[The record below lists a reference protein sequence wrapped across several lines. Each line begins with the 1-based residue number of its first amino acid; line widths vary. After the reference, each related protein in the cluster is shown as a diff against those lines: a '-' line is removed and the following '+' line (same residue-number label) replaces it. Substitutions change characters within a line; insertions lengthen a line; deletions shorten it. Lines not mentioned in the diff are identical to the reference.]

1 MREDLA
7 GSRQSLRVV
16 PPASF
21 GSRLRDQ
28 RRADDLTQAA
38 LGKRF
43 GVRQQTIGA
52 WEHGERPQN
61 RFLGDLANYLGM
73 GKQELL
79 SLIDNQPE
87 LPTGQDAVAVAEDEP
102 ADSDAAT
109 MRLLARRFVEDQERG
124 SLPPAAADIYRNL
137 TEYFR
142 DRAVGR

>member
-1 MREDLA
+1 
-7 GSRQSLRVV
+7 
-16 PPASF
+16 
-21 GSRLRDQ
+21 
-28 RRADDLTQAA
+28 
-38 LGKRF
+38 
-43 GVRQQTIGA
+43 
-52 WEHGERPQN
+52 
-61 RFLGDLANYLGM
+61 M